1 MFGEKL
7 IFHSKLVFQVA
18 FQSYLLIQTALFL
31 RMNERQTASI
41 EVLIRK
47 MNGHFFK
54 ENTSISDLIDF
65 FSKKTP
71 LYEIQNIT
79 EMDDVGSDLSCSD
92 VVASS
97 SDEDENSLMVDELVL
112 FVDTDENDSDDDSHS
127 SLHKKKKLRTTS
139 SLASETSS
147 GESTGQFFD
156 DFPLMRRMDF
166 SRIEERGFHVAYL
179 CFDRKGLHKQTLCFG
194 QVRASAYGPDS
205 FVLKSMMIPQD
216 PHRLLT
222 TSYHAQEIPSYTF
235 VPILIEFVRVV
246 GVRFEEGECRV
257 NSFSIILIVFHHLQ
271 RTQLRQSSRSRRT
284 LVTFWKTVAPT
295 LFKEEQE
302 TNWAVGSAG

>member
-1 MFGEKL
+1 
-7 IFHSKLVFQVA
+7 
-18 FQSYLLIQTALFL
+18 
-31 RMNERQTASI
+31 
-41 EVLIRK
+41 
-47 MNGHFFK
+47 
-54 ENTSISDLIDF
+54 
-65 FSKKTP
+65 
-71 LYEIQNIT
+71 
-79 EMDDVGSDLSCSD
+79 MDDVGSDLSCSD

-97 SDEDENSLMVDELVL
+97 SDEDENSLMDELVL
-112 FVDTDENDSDDDSHS
+112 FVDTDENDCDDDSHS
-127 SLHKKKKLRTTS
+127 SLPKNKKHRTTS

-156 DFPLMRRMDF
+156 DFSLMRRMDF

-179 CFDRKGLHKQTLCFG
+179 CFDRKGLHNKQSLCFG

-257 NSFSIILIVFHHLQ
+257 NSFLTVLIVFHHL
-271 RTQLRQSSRSRRT
+271 RSANSA
-284 LVTFWKTVAPT
+284 KT
-295 LFKEEQE
+295 LFAL
-302 TNWAVGSAG
+302 TANSRALLADSCPNFA